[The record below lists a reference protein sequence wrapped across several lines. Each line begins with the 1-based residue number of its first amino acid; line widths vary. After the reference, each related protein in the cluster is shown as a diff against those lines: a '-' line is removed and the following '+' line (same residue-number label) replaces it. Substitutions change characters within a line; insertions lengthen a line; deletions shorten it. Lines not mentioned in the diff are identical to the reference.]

1 MVTPVPAVYP
11 IPSPSIANISYLKL
25 KGNLKVNMKRNI
37 CVKWIVI
44 INLKANL
51 MLNLLGAS
59 QEIKQR
65 DQYESKVEDS
75 SVKSDIRHQ
84 V

>member
-1 MVTPVPAVYP
+1 
-11 IPSPSIANISYLKL
+11 
-25 KGNLKVNMKRNI
+25 MKRNI
-37 CVKWIVI
+37 CVKSIVI

-75 SVKSDIRHQ
+75 SVKSDIRNQ